1 MNGVGVVFFSSFPL
15 IISDNLEFVNL
26 LSMTCS
32 KILLMILA
40 RCGLYLMNGVG
51 VVFFSSFPLIISD
64 NLEFVNPLSVTCS
77 KILLM

>member
-1 MNGVGVVFFSSFPL
+1 
-15 IISDNLEFVNL
+15 
-26 LSMTCS
+26 
-32 KILLMILA
+32 MILA